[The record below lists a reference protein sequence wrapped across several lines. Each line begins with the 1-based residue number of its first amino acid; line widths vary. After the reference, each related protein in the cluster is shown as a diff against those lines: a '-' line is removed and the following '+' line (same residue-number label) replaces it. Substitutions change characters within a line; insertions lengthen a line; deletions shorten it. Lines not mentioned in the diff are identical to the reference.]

1 MAHVPSHSQA
11 AAGTAVPAV
20 TVTPSILAAGDKTII
35 SYASL
40 TSQHLVPYPFV
51 LRQLHPRN
59 ASEATNL
66 G

>member
-1 MAHVPSHSQA
+1 MAHVPSHSQS

-20 TVTPSILAAGDKTII
+20 TLTPSIPASGDKTII

-40 TSQHLVPYPFV
+40 TSQHLAHYPFV

-59 ASEATNL
+59 ASEAH
-66 G
+66 

>member
-20 TVTPSILAAGDKTII
+20 TVTPIPASGDKTII

-59 ASEATNL
+59 ASEAANL